1 MGFKRSTTDI
11 KVHQSLSDTPNIDN
25 GLTAEGLK
33 KKYDF
38 PAETIQNDLNALMG
52 ELEET
57 TGASNIGAE
66 PLEDGDTSGNTI
78 KDKLIELKNRIA
90 NAVLG
95 QIPNGTITKE
105 KLNIDF
111 SNLIAEK
118 DGELQEN
125 LNAEMLG
132 GQRLEQFTKVVVGT
146 YIGDGA
152 TTDRVIDIG
161 FEPRAVIIT
170 TNSMIQAF
178 DDRYENNDFPVIIT
192 SAGFTE
198 GYDTNNY
205 NYRGT
210 HKLTSSGFMIAA
222 MQKDATNDYNNSSF
236 NINNHIYSYIAII

>member
-11 KVHQSLSDTPNIDN
+11 KVHQSLGDTPNVDN
-25 GLTAEGLK
+25 GITAEDLK
-33 KKYDF
+33 KRYDF

-90 NAVLG
+90 NAMLG

-105 KLNIDF
+105 KLNTDF

-118 DGELQEN
+118 DGELQKN

-146 YIGDGA
+146 YVGDGA

-161 FEPRAVIIT
+161 YEPRAVIISS
-170 TNSMIQAF
+170 NELVQEY
-178 DDRYENNDFPVIIT
+178 DNDYYNRCFPIIIT
-192 SAGFTE
+192 SVGFTE

-205 NYRGT
+205 NFRGT
-210 HKLTSSGFMIAA
+210 HKLTSSGFVLASIARNSENKSA
-222 MQKDATNDYNNSSF
+222 SSF
-236 NINNHIYSYIAII
+236 NSNNHIYSYIAII

>member
-11 KVHQSLSDTPNIDN
+11 KVHQSLGDTPNVDN
-25 GLTAEGLK
+25 GITAEDLK
-33 KKYDF
+33 KRYDF

-105 KLNIDF
+105 KLNTDF

-146 YIGDGA
+146 YVGDGDKEKV
-152 TTDRVIDIG
+152 TFECG
-161 FEPRAVIIT
+161 FRPKCVIIT
-170 TNSMIQAF
+170 HYSSLFTLVNERIIFHEGYGATNSSV
-178 DDRYENNDFPVIIT
+178 DYKDVTIT
-192 SAGFTE
+192 E
-198 GYDTNNY
+198 
-205 NYRGT
+205 
-210 HKLTSSGFMIAA
+210 SGFEV
-222 MQKDATNDYNNSSF
+222 TNISGTNFESLNGT
-236 NINNHIYSYIAII
+236 NIHHYVALG